1 MIATATRGGKT
12 GILFSVPGMGRTPSG
27 NSGSRRIGAN
37 NYEVEILLTDYG
49 NADSVDYNARCREEL
64 KLSLESSGP
73 CKVAF
78 NPVTANSM
86 KKILFRICQ
95 VDQCDMTAE
104 YVDLIAKTSGVIAV
118 VLNDAFLLTISFHDP
133 SLVGH
138 HWFIEVLIPYIK
150 DNIERHLKFG
160 MEIALDLANFGTKA
174 SIVARTRTRATPFS
188 IYKDS
193 IATSEID
200 PDKPNQSQ
208 SWRTLGARADGKKG
222 KQYNSRQV
230 KIFQENPSITLLL
243 VPAFSKHTGG
253 GGEMYRTAAKRLLS
267 GARYYY
273 NANVGLRYRP
283 PQKLILSSRFF
294 TSQPP
299 TLPDPHSTH
308 RSIPVVTTTETPNSS
323 DSASSSSS
331 TDDDAANPKANYE
344 DLQARV
350 LQASLPYV
358 IKLGW
363 TEAALI
369 SGARDVGLSPSIVG
383 SLPRKE
389 AALVESFPVMIE
401 LEVFVK
407 PSSLIDVFLCLKE
420 DYSCFCSC
428 YSMSGRMQDGT
439 LCLLLH
445 NYFMDDCLQRLVEK
459 IDSDE
464 SLKSLTPSDFI
475 SKLIRYRLEMQAP
488 YISTWPQALSI
499 QAQPANVPTSFKQRA
514 VLVDEIWHAAGDTA
528 SDIDW
533 YAKRTILG
541 GIYSTTEIY
550 MLTDNSPD
558 FRDTWAFLDARV
570 KDAFNIKKTI
580 QEAQSLAEAV
590 SVGLGNSFQGFV
602 GKVFQR

>member
-1 MIATATRGGKT
+1 
-12 GILFSVPGMGRTPSG
+12 
-27 NSGSRRIGAN
+27 
-37 NYEVEILLTDYG
+37 
-49 NADSVDYNARCREEL
+49 
-64 KLSLESSGP
+64 
-73 CKVAF
+73 
-78 NPVTANSM
+78 
-86 KKILFRICQ
+86 
-95 VDQCDMTAE
+95 
-104 YVDLIAKTSGVIAV
+104 
-118 VLNDAFLLTISFHDP
+118 
-133 SLVGH
+133 
-138 HWFIEVLIPYIK
+138 
-150 DNIERHLKFG
+150 
-160 MEIALDLANFGTKA
+160 
-174 SIVARTRTRATPFS
+174 
-188 IYKDS
+188 
-193 IATSEID
+193 
-200 PDKPNQSQ
+200 
-208 SWRTLGARADGKKG
+208 
-222 KQYNSRQV
+222 
-230 KIFQENPSITLLL
+230 
-243 VPAFSKHTGG
+243 
-253 GGEMYRTAAKRLLS
+253 MYRTAAKRLLS

-389 AALVESFPVMIE
+389 AALVE
-401 LEVFVK
+401 
-407 PSSLIDVFLCLKE
+407 
-420 DYSCFCSC
+420 
-428 YSMSGRMQDGT
+428 
-439 LCLLLH
+439 
-445 NYFMDDCLQRLVEK
+445 YFMDDCLQRLVEK